1 MLTPDFPDEHHR
13 YIGSSFVKN
22 QLEPLKPFFK
32 KIVVICPVPFCFGL
46 NPSDRYCSDYQYDNV
61 NVYFPRC
68 FFLPR
73 NWRIP
78 FLTNRQKM
86 RFDSRYHAIRQLIR
100 KKNIR
105 FDLIHAH
112 FTWPSAYIAVR
123 LKEEFHVPVIATIH
137 EDSAWLDEEIHMDQ
151 PLLVRT
157 WRNCDVLIRVNK
169 QEIPVLSQSNN
180 RTIFV
185 PNGFGP
191 EFHPMDKQEC
201 RRFLNLPA
209 HSKIVF
215 GLAPLIE
222 RKGFS
227 YLIGAMKQVIKKDPS
242 VICYIGGSGP
252 EKNSLMNQIQQKGLE
267 KYVFLPGFLA
277 EDQIVR
283 WMNSADVFVL
293 PSLQESFGIVQ
304 IEALACG
311 TPVVAARNAGSGEVI
326 ISEDLGILCDPG
338 NAESLAGAILRGLE
352 RSWDTAKI
360 LEYAQRYRWD
370 FIAEDLLRVYE
381 TVLKRDP
388 PTRDT

>member
-1 MLTPDFPDEHHR
+1 MLYR
-13 YIGSSFVKN
+13 
-22 QLEPLKPFFK
+22 
-32 KIVVICPVPFCFGL
+32 
-46 NPSDRYCSDYQYDNV
+46 
-61 NVYFPRC
+61 
-68 FFLPR
+68 
-73 NWRIP
+73 
-78 FLTNRQKM
+78 
-86 RFDSRYHAIRQLIR
+86 
-100 KKNIR
+100 
-105 FDLIHAH
+105 
-112 FTWPSAYIAVR
+112 
-123 LKEEFHVPVIATIH
+123 
-137 EDSAWLDEEIHMDQ
+137 
-151 PLLVRT
+151 
-157 WRNCDVLIRVNK
+157 
-169 QEIPVLSQSNN
+169 
-180 RTIFV
+180 
-185 PNGFGP
+185 GF
-191 EFHPMDKQEC
+191 
-201 RRFLNLPA
+201 R
-209 HSKIVF
+209 
-215 GLAPLIE
+215 
-222 RKGFS
+222 
-227 YLIGAMKQVIKKDPS
+227 
-242 VICYIGGSGP
+242 P

-352 RSWDTAKI
+352 HSWDTAKI

>member
-169 QEIPVLSQSNN
+169 QEIPVLSQ
-180 RTIFV
+180 
-185 PNGFGP
+185 
-191 EFHPMDKQEC
+191 
-201 RRFLNLPA
+201 
-209 HSKIVF
+209 
-215 GLAPLIE
+215 
-222 RKGFS
+222 
-227 YLIGAMKQVIKKDPS
+227 
-242 VICYIGGSGP
+242 
-252 EKNSLMNQIQQKGLE
+252 
-267 KYVFLPGFLA
+267 
-277 EDQIVR
+277 
-283 WMNSADVFVL
+283 
-293 PSLQESFGIVQ
+293 VQ
-304 IEALACG
+304 
-311 TPVVAARNAGSGEVI
+311 
-326 ISEDLGILCDPG
+326 
-338 NAESLAGAILRGLE
+338 
-352 RSWDTAKI
+352 
-360 LEYAQRYRWD
+360 
-370 FIAEDLLRVYE
+370 
-381 TVLKRDP
+381 
-388 PTRDT
+388 